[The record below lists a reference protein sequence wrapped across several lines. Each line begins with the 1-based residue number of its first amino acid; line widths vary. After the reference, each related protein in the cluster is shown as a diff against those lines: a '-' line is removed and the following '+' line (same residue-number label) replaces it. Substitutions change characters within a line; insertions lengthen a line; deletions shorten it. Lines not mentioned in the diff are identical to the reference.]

1 MIQMCNNLVD
11 LSMSSLVDVL
21 SVVLFALRLFQYDG
35 CALSFLLWITQ
46 NLLKKKKTRHRR
58 RNYNSTKWYLSIK
71 WEKEKPWQQAH
82 ASIPLLSQAVCVHQ
96 YFSKWSEYL
105 RKSKARRGLFLDLVI
120 SVVRSSEAGCTVSG
134 RNGNPPE
141 QFRRRLTTV
150 TLPLQ
155 QARCSAVKP
164 W

>member
-1 MIQMCNNLVD
+1 MIQICNNLVD

-35 CALSFLLWITQ
+35 CALSFLLWITK

-82 ASIPLLSQAVCVHQ
+82 ASIPLLPQAVCVHQ
-96 YFSKWSEYL
+96 YFSNWSEYL
-105 RKSKARRGLFLDLVI
+105 RKQSKARRELFLDLVR
-120 SVVRSSEAGCTVSG
+120 SVARMSDALSLAEET
-134 RNGNPPE
+134 PPG
-141 QFRRRLTTV
+141 QLRRRLTTV